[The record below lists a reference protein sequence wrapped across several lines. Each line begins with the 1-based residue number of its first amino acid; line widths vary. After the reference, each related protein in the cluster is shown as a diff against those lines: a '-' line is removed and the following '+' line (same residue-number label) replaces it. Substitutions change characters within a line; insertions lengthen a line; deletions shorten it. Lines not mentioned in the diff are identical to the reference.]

1 MLFLTVLRAGF
12 WRGEVIVE
20 EMFEEE
26 KTCLKG
32 EENSEWGPK
41 TERLGYAGGYP
52 QKWIFHFWLVRIM
65 YRLSSFAA
73 IFIRLMSHNYLVSQ
87 YLY

>member
-1 MLFLTVLRAGF
+1 MRFGFIIIRWIIEKKYILRTYQYCRRLQCSLLILFLTVLRAGF

-32 EENSEWGPK
+32 EENSE
-41 TERLGYAGGYP
+41 
-52 QKWIFHFWLVRIM
+52 
-65 YRLSSFAA
+65 
-73 IFIRLMSHNYLVSQ
+73 
-87 YLY
+87 